1 MIKRIVDRTPLSS
14 EVAPFSII
22 VEPDQLSVKE
32 LVLLEFLS
40 SGMPFTKVV
49 LGKNIS
55 FSTIY
60 PLKQVDIVTFWKI
73 VKHRN

>member
-1 MIKRIVDRTPLSS
+1 MIKRIVDRAPLSS
-14 EVAPFSII
+14 KMTPFSIL

-32 LVLLEFLS
+32 LVFLEFLS
-40 SGMPFTKVV
+40 SGMPFTKIV

-55 FSTIY
+55 FSAVY

-73 VKHRN
+73 IEHRN

>member
-14 EVAPFSII
+14 KVAPFSIL
-22 VEPDQLSVKE
+22 VEPEQLLVKE

-55 FSTIY
+55 FSTVY

-73 VKHRN
+73 IEHRH